1 MAAGAGEDLVLYDG
15 ACGLC
20 SRLVRFVLRRDRTGH
35 FVFASLQGE
44 VGRATLARLGR
55 PEPALDT
62 LYVVAGHRTAP
73 VLLERSRAA
82 LFVAARLPRPWSW
95 LGALG
100 ILPRS
105 LLDRAYDLVARHR
118 HGLFPPAEG
127 CLVPGP
133 EERGRFLGRD

>member
-20 SRLVRFVLRRDRTGH
+20 SRLVRFVIRRDPAGR
-35 FVFASLQGE
+35 FVFASLQGA

-55 PEPALDT
+55 PDPALDT
-62 LYVVAGHRTAP
+62 MCVVSSHRTAP

-82 LFVAARLPRPWSW
+82 LFVAAGLPRPWSW

-100 ILPRS
+100 ILPRG
-105 LLDRAYDLVARHR
+105 LLDGVYDLVARHR
-118 HGLFPPAEG
+118 HGIFPRPEG
-127 CLVPGP
+127 CLVPRP
-133 EERGRFLGRD
+133 EERDRFLGAD